1 MSLGGSEYLYT
12 FGIIVAFAGLIAGT
26 VLERENIKHVLKSH
40 RLTRK
45 KLLVAVVIAAL
56 FVVFELVTVKPT
68 QLLFFDDAIYQGMAQ
83 NLLHSGQAWMCDYG
97 TPATC
102 FSGELF
108 HEPIGLSANIAIGFA
123 LFGVKLWVT
132 HAVELALTALAVF
145 MTFLV
150 ALLLLKDIK
159 AAYFSELLM
168 ALSPVVLVWA
178 MPTNSDMAL
187 LAYSLVALFFLL
199 VFVEKKSRLGLMN
212 ALLAVS
218 ITLYMKVFAALYLP
232 LFALIYLVLDDK
244 NLLNS
249 LRKNLKRAM
258 EYMMDTR
265 VLLVLLIFVI
275 VMAPV
280 LDYAAMELGSG
291 DFGYQGTTIQQT
303 CNFNMPGIKASG
315 NINLANFGANICSN
329 VLFWF
334 GQYDSIYVMQPA
346 LFTALAIIGAVIML
360 YNNGRRLFSIGLWFL
375 VFFLLYTSFYAGS
388 VIYGVDWRFMLSLIA
403 QACLFGG
410 FAVSMLVTWA
420 GQFAKRIAKNS
431 KLAGYAIAAVAIVI
445 LASPIC
451 LLMPKLSVS
460 TAGILQAPDARF
472 YEGFVYN
479 ESSAIPQNC
488 IVYTYDPPLFNLNN
502 RTAIQIGDMYNTSQ
516 LAKFEKQYGCI
527 VLDYGYWCH
536 TPNSLCGYAN
546 RTFNLTPI
554 RTANFSRFGYTYGF
568 YYLTEK

>member
-1 MSLGGSEYLYT
+1 
-12 FGIIVAFAGLIAGT
+12 
-26 VLERENIKHVLKSH
+26 
-40 RLTRK
+40 
-45 KLLVAVVIAAL
+45 
-56 FVVFELVTVKPT
+56 
-68 QLLFFDDAIYQGMAQ
+68 
-83 NLLHSGQAWMCDYG
+83 
-97 TPATC
+97 
-102 FSGELF
+102 
-108 HEPIGLSANIAIGFA
+108 
-123 LFGVKLWVT
+123 
-132 HAVELALTALAVF
+132 
-145 MTFLV
+145 
-150 ALLLLKDIK
+150 
-159 AAYFSELLM
+159 
-168 ALSPVVLVWA
+168 
-178 MPTNSDMAL
+178 
-187 LAYSLVALFFLL
+187 
-199 VFVEKKSRLGLMN
+199 
-212 ALLAVS
+212 
-218 ITLYMKVFAALYLP
+218 
-232 LFALIYLVLDDK
+232 
-244 NLLNS
+244 
-249 LRKNLKRAM
+249 
-258 EYMMDTR
+258 
-265 VLLVLLIFVI
+265 
-275 VMAPV
+275 
-280 LDYAAMELGSG
+280 
-291 DFGYQGTTIQQT
+291 
-303 CNFNMPGIKASG
+303 
-315 NINLANFGANICSN
+315 
-329 VLFWF
+329 
-334 GQYDSIYVMQPA
+334 
-346 LFTALAIIGAVIML
+346 
-360 YNNGRRLFSIGLWFL
+360 
-375 VFFLLYTSFYAGS
+375 
-388 VIYGVDWRFMLSLIA
+388 MLSLIA